1 MLGRSSSKG
10 LGKIFSG
17 GRSMTR
23 ADSATSFQSTARS
36 NLGDPQPSR
45 QPPVDRNQE
54 VVKSNLNKLQA
65 ELLNMERVFQAW
77 QNTEPCGFFIR
88 KQGPSDV
95 FIGRLNQFMRVVQS
109 VYAGRQRITVFD
121 YDSFTHSITSRSMKL
136 LSLMYSALSFYTS
149 DKGMGAKV
157 QSLVKK
163 LHSLYVLATCDDYF
177 GKEVR
182 MYVAARESGD
192 SMRVGAAKATIAN
205 LLKSPMVRT
214 VGSTFIDSTAI
225 KRFSN

>member
-1 MLGRSSSKG
+1 
-10 LGKIFSG
+10 
-17 GRSMTR
+17 MTR
-23 ADSATSFQSTARS
+23 ANSASNFQSPVLVNA
-36 NLGDPQPSR
+36 QPSR
-45 QPPVDRNQE
+45 QPSVNRNQD
-54 VVKSNLNKLQA
+54 VVKSNLNRLQA
-65 ELLNMERVFQAW
+65 ELPKMETVFQAW
-77 QNTEPCGFFIR
+77 QNTQPCGFFIR
-88 KQGPSDV
+88 KQGPSDA
-95 FIGRLNQFMRVVQS
+95 FLNRLDQFVRVVQS

-136 LSLMYSALSFYTS
+136 LSLMYSALSFYTN
-149 DKGMGAKV
+149 DKGMGAKL

-192 SMRVGAAKATIAN
+192 SMRISAAKATISN

-214 VGSTFIDSTAI
+214 VGSTFIDSVAI
-225 KRFSN
+225 KRFSK